1 MPRSSVGNTS
11 MRYTYDGSRG
21 QSIET
26 EGPRYRRRVLALG
39 AFLGVLSI
47 VNICMCSYYSYIGT
61 ACTNTALSDSQQ
73 LPFNLLASII
83 PTQYNGLGIK
93 TCEFTDLNFNYSI
106 PFPDGYGQ
114 ANPTATWQACLVES
128 NNALGKMVSSFP
140 TSMGFLGGQTLV
152 YTWLAFAI
160 LYRSLNHYE
169 WLLSTIAFMCYA
181 VLGVVAYYTFNP
193 FLPYPHQTAATV
205 ATLTYYIK
213 PDMYDDTF
221 ISYTHQDGTIE
232 EVPMEDCGTAYNFNL
247 AFLIV
252 QYLSVSVT
260 IMLLFIAVSA
270 ERIRRRYPLTNQLP
284 PLKGTFLPMTI
295 CVICLLAYGTMV
307 ISKAQASIT
316 SLDII
321 KDKDSPSSV
330 FPFAQGSLDVP
341 TVFLIVTTMSVIRG
355 TTRSSTSAF
364 RLSAVTAI
372 LHIALVYPNIIG
384 NYEVIKYNEMWHM
397 GYDPVDLN
405 SPTEE
410 DGTTTQLFGTGCK
423 GFWNTYFL
431 SYYNTASTVDKA
443 VLIADDWIHPSH
455 EQSSALCWD
464 TWISFIAQA
473 TIFVMM
479 HAQVVACSMVYKQ
492 NKGRPTDVFDPQ
504 PPTAPGHGDDRSE
517 PLLGQENN
525 NITVVGRI

>member
-47 VNICMCSYYSYIGT
+47 VNICMCSYYGYIGT
-61 ACTNTALSDSQQ
+61 ACTNVALSDDQQ
-73 LPFNLLASII
+73 LPFNLLTSIFNNN
-83 PTQYNGLGIK
+83 YNGLGIK
-93 TCEFTDLNFNYSI
+93 TCEFTDLNFNASI
-106 PFPDGYGQ
+106 PFPNGYGQ
-114 ANPTATWQACLVES
+114 ANPTATWEACMVES
-128 NNALGKMVSSFP
+128 NNAQGKMVSSFP
-140 TSMGFLGGQTLV
+140 LSMGFLGGQTLV

-221 ISYTHQDGTIE
+221 IPYTHHDGTVE
-232 EVPMEDCGTAYNFNL
+232 KVPMENCDSAYNFNL
-247 AFLIV
+247 AFLVV
-252 QYLSVSVT
+252 QYMSVSVT
-260 IMLLFIAVSA
+260 VMLLFIAFSA
-270 ERIRRRYPLTNQLP
+270 ERIRRRYPLVNQLP
-284 PLKGTFLPMTI
+284 PLKGTFFPMTI
-295 CVICLLAYGTMV
+295 CVICLLAYAVMV
-307 ISKAQASIT
+307 VSKAQASIT

-321 KDKDSPSSV
+321 ADKDSPSSV

-372 LHIALVYPNIIG
+372 LHIALVYPNIVG
-384 NYEVIKYNEMWHM
+384 NYEVTKYNDMWKM
-397 GYDPVDLN
+397 GTDPVNLADP
-405 SPTEE
+405 SEA
-410 DGTTTQLFGTGCK
+410 DGDATAIFGSGCK

-431 SYYNTASTVDKA
+431 SYYNTAADVDRD
-443 VLIADDWIHPSH
+443 VLLADDWIHPTS
-455 EQSSALCWD
+455 EQSTTLCYG

-479 HAQVVACSMVYKQ
+479 HIQVIACSMVYKQ

-517 PLLGQENN
+517 PLLGQAN